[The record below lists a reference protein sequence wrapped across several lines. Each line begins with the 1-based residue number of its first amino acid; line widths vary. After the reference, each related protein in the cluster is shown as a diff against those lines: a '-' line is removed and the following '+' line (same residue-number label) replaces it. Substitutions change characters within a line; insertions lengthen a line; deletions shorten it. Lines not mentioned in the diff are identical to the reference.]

1 MFLHGFFDSLEY
13 YGRSYRE
20 LARLEK
26 RTTPAEYGMYI
37 QGKHKKKKKKSGKKK

>member
-1 MFLHGFFDSLEY
+1 MLLEGLYSAMNY

-20 LARLEK
+20 MARLEK

-37 QGKHKKKKKKSGKKK
+37 QGKRKKKKKRGK